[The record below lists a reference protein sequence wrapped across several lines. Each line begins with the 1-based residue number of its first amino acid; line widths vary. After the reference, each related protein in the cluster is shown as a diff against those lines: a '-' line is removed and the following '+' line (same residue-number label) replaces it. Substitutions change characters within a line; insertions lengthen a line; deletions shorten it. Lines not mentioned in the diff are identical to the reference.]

1 MYHQLFGL
9 KQCMQLLGMW
19 VVRNRIYL
27 QFILTDKRCGEIH
40 ASCDNCWEVSTKP
53 PSLLNLTYIEKKISA
68 FTIRFSYTGLLHCF
82 FYTRPSEPWFLK
94 LHYRCHQYCSYM
106 YAVACLLSPDSQSH
120 FRHMCRVY
128 SYNYK
133 QLTLQYDPDKQSL
146 VRLLL

>member
-53 PSLLNLTYIEKKISA
+53 PSLLNLTYIEKKLAPLLYVFPSLVCYTVSFIHGLASLDFLSYIIVAISTVVTCMLLHVFFHQIRKA
-68 FTIRFSYTGLLHCF
+68 IFVTCVVYIPTTTSSSRFSMTP
-82 FYTRPSEPWFLK
+82 TN
-94 LHYRCHQYCSYM
+94 
-106 YAVACLLSPDSQSH
+106 
-120 FRHMCRVY
+120 RVW
-128 SYNYK
+128 
-133 QLTLQYDPDKQSL
+133 
-146 VRLLL
+146 